1 MSIKTFEAK
10 AYGSAEEWAARTGTF
25 VEEHEIDHI
34 IDYDCDAYDA
44 EGKPLFMFRK
54 NVIPS
59 SLCRSAYGAL
69 RSAATPTDNRG
80 DAAGEFYVSDD
91 KVLSVRQG
99 VIDGDKK
106 QKRFKNKTRDGY
118 VSKQNRAKMVK
129 SGIIGF
135 FDRTLRFPYCRQTAW
150 TEKNFG
156 QFKEAYPYIK
166 RISDEFK
173 KACPERWE
181 AQNKVV
187 QDTHKDFT
195 IGDTVFTTVT
205 VNKNFRTALHYDAD
219 GYKNGL
225 SNIAVMQAGKYE
237 GGFTCMPRYRVGF
250 DVRSNDVCF
259 FNVHELH
266 GNLPIKAKGP
276 YERISIVCYYR
287 ENMMNCGSAEEEL
300 EVIKTRADLKGL
312 NTGAEA

>member
-106 QKRFKNKTRDGY
+106 QKGHQLHHRVPISSSSRLSSGSSFLLSG
-118 VSKQNRAKMVK
+118 MK
-129 SGIIGF
+129 S
-135 FDRTLRFPYCRQTAW
+135 RQTLRIISVRPCS
-150 TEKNFG
+150 N
-156 QFKEAYPYIK
+156 
-166 RISDEFK
+166 RITHIN
-173 KACPERWE
+173 RM
-181 AQNKVV
+181 VV
-187 QDTHKDFT
+187 FS
-195 IGDTVFTTVT
+195 
-205 VNKNFRTALHYDAD
+205 R
-219 GYKNGL
+219 
-225 SNIAVMQAGKYE
+225 
-237 GGFTCMPRYRVGF
+237 
-250 DVRSNDVCF
+250 
-259 FNVHELH
+259 
-266 GNLPIKAKGP
+266 
-276 YERISIVCYYR
+276 
-287 ENMMNCGSAEEEL
+287 
-300 EVIKTRADLKGL
+300 
-312 NTGAEA
+312 

>member
-10 AYGSAEEWAARTGTF
+10 AYGTAEEWAQRTGTF

-44 EGKPLFMFRK
+44 EGNPLFMFRK
-54 NVIPS
+54 NVIPT
-59 SLCRSAYGAL
+59 SLCRSAYSAL

-195 IGDTVFTTVT
+195 IGDTVFTTLT
-205 VNKNFRTALHYDAD
+205 VNKNCRTALH
-219 GYKNGL
+219 
-225 SNIAVMQAGKYE
+225 
-237 GGFTCMPRYRVGF
+237 
-250 DVRSNDVCF
+250 
-259 FNVHELH
+259 
-266 GNLPIKAKGP
+266 
-276 YERISIVCYYR
+276 
-287 ENMMNCGSAEEEL
+287 
-300 EVIKTRADLKGL
+300 
-312 NTGAEA
+312 